1 MRGGG
6 IPGAVSVEFQQVV
19 HRLPEILAA
28 EFLQKCDGVPA
39 RAVGVPL
46 PGPAVLDAE
55 AVHLPGGVIPAAYPA
70 DAVAQV
76 FQQVRQVCPLGSLHL
91 LVREFPEILWVW
103 GSSRSSHLL
112 WRKRKEAPRASRS
125 WDALGASHLLF
136 GCRGLTRPATRPTR
150 RGCPPPGAGRCRPPT
165 RPHRG

>member
-55 AVHLPGGVIPAAYPA
+55 AVHLPGGVVPAAQAA
-70 DAVAQV
+70 DGVAQV
-76 FQQVRQVCPLGSLHL
+76 FQQVRQVCPLGGLHF
-91 LVREFPEILWVW
+91 LVREFPEILRVW